1 MISKIHTACKDCI
14 FAVYKEK
21 TQVDCKLNKIE
32 KIKKEGLNVIESFD
46 DDKEFFVIDNHI
58 CTTYR
63 NELLFKDKTVDEH
76 IELVKK
82 QAKPRIACIV
92 LVKSDNDNELKETI
106 HSIINQSEE
115 FSEVIFLLMSD
126 IKPSKVMNVLEKNN
140 AKFKWSIKQ
149 IIDNYWE
156 GSKSINV
163 AIQRSRSTYASVFNS
178 GFIVPKDFVKQI
190 CDAIVEDL
198 KRFILLK
205 PIDKDNNALTFQVY
219 AFNAL
224 RGNEEAFV
232 DETNEKPVNS
242 FIDKISYIA
251 ASQNLTH
258 LIKNCEDICN
268 CIKKN

>member
-1 MISKIHTACKDCI
+1 M
-14 FAVYKEK
+14 
-21 TQVDCKLNKIE
+21 
-32 KIKKEGLNVIESFD
+32 
-46 DDKEFFVIDNHI
+46 
-58 CTTYR
+58 
-63 NELLFKDKTVDEH
+63 
-76 IELVKK
+76 
-82 QAKPRIACIV
+82 
-92 LVKSDNDNELKETI
+92 
-106 HSIINQSEE
+106 
-115 FSEVIFLLMSD
+115 
-126 IKPSKVMNVLEKNN
+126 
-140 AKFKWSIKQ
+140 
-149 IIDNYWE
+149 
-156 GSKSINV
+156 
-163 AIQRSRSTYASVFNS
+163 
-178 GFIVPKDFVKQI
+178 
-190 CDAIVEDL
+190 